1 ILKRSLKPTCS
12 FIPLMKRD
20 QKDNLRFFLNSVG
33 KLYISG
39 VNPNPNKL
47 YQEEG
52 AQFPVQAGT
61 PLISPHVV
69 WDHSQAWDVPRA
81 EDFPSGSG
89 GGGGAVVFN
98 IDTSPES
105 PDSYL
110 LGHCID
116 GRVLY
121 PATGYMVLAWRALLR
136 QAGLSSETLP
146 VVFED
151 VTIHR
156 ATILPKAGSVQ
167 LEVRLMPSSNRFE
180 VSEGE
185 NLAVSGKVYIP
196 EDTALENLRSRITA
210 VPDAKPES
218 ELPLSASEVY
228 KELRLRGYDY
238 GPTFQG
244 ILQANNSGSQGRLA
258 WDGNWVPFLDA
269 MLQMLVLG
277 LQGRSLRLPTRVRSV
292 FIDPE
297 AHAARAAQ
305 DGDGRTAVEVSV
317 DRVLDRTVAGGVE
330 ILGLHATQAPRRQ
343 QQQAPPVLEEFHF
356 VPYDQQGLLADAGR
370 HASLHAYSR
379 SCTECLRE
387 VVAKFRS
394 HGIKFPVSGLD
405 DAVIG
410 SGADAEEPPLDSEK
424 ESERGLLS
432 VLRTLRDLSHNGS
445 FLGEVTATMARERG
459 RLSHDALLS
468 ALLDSPVLKNCLDVV
483 LENSTSKRLKI
494 TEVLSGEGKLYA
506 RVVPLLN
513 THPMVQLDYVATD
526 AAPEALAAAKQLDEL
541 GATTAQWDPAQ
552 SGSPAPGAD
561 LLVCDLAGRSLGAA
575 AAGDSLGNMAGA
587 LKEGGFLLLHAVC
600 AGAPLGDA
608 VGLLTGRIP
617 DQRTTLTRAEW
628 EAALKAASLTLV
640 SKKTSFFG
648 SAIFLARKTSAG
660 KAAAAA
666 LALSVDDLAYGWVE
680 QLKDELLAESE
691 GPVFLTS
698 TACAHSGIVGMV
710 NCLRQ
715 EPGGQ
720 RIRKP
725 RSTSA
730 TSCWPPA
737 SCRPTPSPVREQICF
752 NRRVVTAL
760 RVGAFPRASMGS
772 ARHEITRSA
781 RPDPSAEPRDVTCP
795 LLGEFLSHASRCHR
809 CHLRVPHAAGEAVT
823 QGPHASAHGPDNSPA
838 THPPPPSLCPG
849 DLSLQHCMLGMEFSG
864 RDPQGKR
871 VMGLLPARGLATVV
885 DADKRFLWD
894 VPKTWSLEQASSV
907 PVVYAT
913 AIYALLV
920 RGRMRRGESVLIHSG
935 SGGVGQAAIAIALSM
950 GCTVY
955 TTVGS
960 AEKRAYL
967 QKTFPQLKDE
977 AFANSRDTTFEQ
989 HVLKATNG
997 KGVDIV
1003 LNSLTE
1009 EKLQASLRC
1018 LARHGRFLEIGKY
1031 DLSNNSPLGM
1041 ALFLK
1046 NVAFHGILLDALFE
1060 EGNREWE
1067 EVAAL
1072 LRDGIARGT
1081 VKPLRTTVF
1090 LRQQVEDAFRFM
1102 AQGKHIGKVV
1112 VQVLPEELKG
1122 ASSAPLPAV
1131 PALAR
1136 SMCPPGKTYV
1146 ITGGL
1151 GGFGLEL
1158 AQFLVERGAR
1168 NIVLTSRSGIRNGY
1182 QARRVREWREMGIG
1196 VSVSTRD
1203 ISSEA
1208 DAAGLVK
1215 EAAVLGPIGGIF
1227 HLAMVLKDGMLE
1239 NLDAGMFKDVNKPK
1253 FHGTIYLDRWE
1264 ASHACVC
1271 PLCACELAQAPG
1283 LVGAAPES
1291 GVAAGLAGT
1300 RTCRHGPGRRGDG
1313 PSSSPC
1319 PLTPVAQTGVTV
1331 CAVFHRP
1338 LVANAGIPLF
1348 WPSLAPLVDATA
1360 TNPWPRRLTALVSA
1374 RSSRAACGEVA
1385 ATHSAALVLVVGVV
1399 GVRDVSSI
1407 NPESSLADLG
1417 LDSLMGVEVRQTL
1430 ERDYDLVL
1438 SMRDIR
1444 QLTVTKLREL
1454 SASNTAL
1461 AEPRPVSPDQ
1471 LEVTLPE
1478 LVVPRLGATLERI
1491 NDVADGA
1498 APPLF
1503 FVHPIEG
1510 TPIAFKRLASKLS
1523 VPCYGLQCT
1532 EEAPLDSISS
1542 LAEFY
1547 LEHVRRVQPTG
1558 PYRLAGYSF
1567 GACVAFEMSLQLQSA
1582 AVAAGKKGPSGNTLL
1597 LLDGSHNY
1605 VAAHTQG
1612 YKAKLRDVAAEE
1624 SESMC
1629 AFVQQFVAVERQKT
1643 FEMLLALPSLDARA
1657 GAVCDIILARHPGL
1671 ERSDLCF
1678 SASSFYGK
1686 LHAADKYQP

>member
-1 ILKRSLKPTCS
+1 
-12 FIPLMKRD
+12 
-20 QKDNLRFFLNSVG
+20 
-33 KLYISG
+33 
-39 VNPNPNKL
+39 
-47 YQEEG
+47 
-52 AQFPVQAGT
+52 
-61 PLISPHVV
+61 
-69 WDHSQAWDVPRA
+69 
-81 EDFPSGSG
+81 
-89 GGGGAVVFN
+89 
-98 IDTSPES
+98 
-105 PDSYL
+105 
-110 LGHCID
+110 
-116 GRVLY
+116 
-121 PATGYMVLAWRALLR
+121 
-136 QAGLSSETLP
+136 
-146 VVFED
+146 
-151 VTIHR
+151 
-156 ATILPKAGSVQ
+156 
-167 LEVRLMPSSNRFE
+167 
-180 VSEGE
+180 
-185 NLAVSGKVYIP
+185 
-196 EDTALENLRSRITA
+196 
-210 VPDAKPES
+210 
-218 ELPLSASEVY
+218 
-228 KELRLRGYDY
+228 
-238 GPTFQG
+238 
-244 ILQANNSGSQGRLA
+244 
-258 WDGNWVPFLDA
+258 
-269 MLQMLVLG
+269 
-277 LQGRSLRLPTRVRSV
+277 
-292 FIDPE
+292 
-297 AHAARAAQ
+297 
-305 DGDGRTAVEVSV
+305 
-317 DRVLDRTVAGGVE
+317 
-330 ILGLHATQAPRRQ
+330 
-343 QQQAPPVLEEFHF
+343 
-356 VPYDQQGLLADAGR
+356 
-370 HASLHAYSR
+370 
-379 SCTECLRE
+379 
-387 VVAKFRS
+387 
-394 HGIKFPVSGLD
+394 
-405 DAVIG
+405 
-410 SGADAEEPPLDSEK
+410 
-424 ESERGLLS
+424 
-432 VLRTLRDLSHNGS
+432 
-445 FLGEVTATMARERG
+445 
-459 RLSHDALLS
+459 
-468 ALLDSPVLKNCLDVV
+468 
-483 LENSTSKRLKI
+483 
-494 TEVLSGEGKLYA
+494 
-506 RVVPLLN
+506 
-513 THPMVQLDYVATD
+513 
-526 AAPEALAAAKQLDEL
+526 
-541 GATTAQWDPAQ
+541 
-552 SGSPAPGAD
+552 
-561 LLVCDLAGRSLGAA
+561 
-575 AAGDSLGNMAGA
+575 
-587 LKEGGFLLLHAVC
+587 
-600 AGAPLGDA
+600 
-608 VGLLTGRIP
+608 
-617 DQRTTLTRAEW
+617 
-628 EAALKAASLTLV
+628 
-640 SKKTSFFG
+640 
-648 SAIFLARKTSAG
+648 
-660 KAAAAA
+660 
-666 LALSVDDLAYGWVE
+666 
-680 QLKDELLAESE
+680 
-691 GPVFLTS
+691 
-698 TACAHSGIVGMV
+698 
-710 NCLRQ
+710 
-715 EPGGQ
+715 
-720 RIRKP
+720 
-725 RSTSA
+725 
-730 TSCWPPA
+730 
-737 SCRPTPSPVREQICF
+737 
-752 NRRVVTAL
+752 
-760 RVGAFPRASMGS
+760 
-772 ARHEITRSA
+772 
-781 RPDPSAEPRDVTCP
+781 
-795 LLGEFLSHASRCHR
+795 
-809 CHLRVPHAAGEAVT
+809 
-823 QGPHASAHGPDNSPA
+823 
-838 THPPPPSLCPG
+838 
-849 DLSLQHCMLGMEFSG
+849 CMLGMEFSG

-1271 PLCACELAQAPG
+1271 PLCACELAPQSARPRW
-1283 LVGAAPES
+1283 S
-1291 GVAAGLAGT
+1291 GSRVRG
-1300 RTCRHGPGRRGDG
+1300 GRRARGDTYVVPPRPWTARG
-1313 PSSSPC
+1313 RA
-1319 PLTPVAQTGVTV
+1319 LVQPVSIDSRCANGGDTETQNLPTVEQAGHVTLPRVRAVLETFYTGVCGISPTPSGERRHTIV
-1331 CAVFHRP
+1331 LAVI
-1338 LVANAGIPLF
+1338 G
-1348 WPSLAPLVDATA
+1348 
-1360 TNPWPRRLTALVSA
+1360 
-1374 RSSRAACGEVA
+1374 
-1385 ATHSAALVLVVGVV
+1385 

-1454 SASNTAL
+1454 SASNTGEGRAHNAAL

-1686 LHAADKYQP
+1686 LHAADKYQPLRKLVADVTLLRAEAGSPTGDGLGEDYNLSQVVTGNVKLHVVDGDHRSFLQGGSTKHVASIVMGVLGQAQHA